1 MPNPPTITYPLI
13 LSKAQLGVMLTLF
26 EISDTIGLES
36 PFSADPSD
44 RSALLERGKAELEA
58 AGWLVWNTEQQN
70 YHLDERLIAI
80 TLAITFPKVVI
91 QFIMSAPGAPAQ
103 GVTCM
108 IGQDLVLEVA
118 MINSDY
124 HINVLV
130 STDLLAQRIIHTL
143 SLPDQVETEAVGY
156 LSHSDFAALQA
167 EPDRVDTI
175 APLFTKMFTHA
186 HTQANI
192 SLLQIQALQ
201 IVQQQMFGIITGTN
215 HEAWLILPHTSDQLQ
230 ISTINSQSLHK
241 ILLDSIHSLHPSV
254 S

>member
-13 LSKAQLGVMLTLF
+13 LSKAQLGVMLSLF
-26 EISDTIGLES
+26 EVSDTVGLES
-36 PFSADPSD
+36 PFSAEPSD
-44 RSALLERGKAELEA
+44 RSAFLEHGKNELEA
-58 AGWLVWNTEQQN
+58 AGWLVWNAEQEN
-70 YHLDERLIAI
+70 YHLDERMIAI
-80 TLAITFPKVVI
+80 TLAIAFPQVVL
-91 QFIMSAPGAPAQ
+91 QFVVSPSGASAQ

-118 MINSDY
+118 MINSAY

-130 STDLLAQRIIHTL
+130 SVDLLVQRIMHTL
-143 SLPDQVETEAVGY
+143 NLPDQVETNAVGY
-156 LSHSDFAALQA
+156 LSHSDFAALQS
-167 EPDRVDTI
+167 EPDKVDTI
-175 APLFTKMFTHA
+175 APLFKKMFTHA
-186 HTQANI
+186 QNQATI

-201 IVQQQMFGIITGTN
+201 IVQQYMFGIITGTN

-241 ILLDSIHSLHPSV
+241 ILIDTIHTINPSV